1 MNRVTLIG
9 RLTADIELMRSQS
22 GSAWASFTLAVNRMK
37 KVQGQPE
44 VDFIR
49 CKVFGKTAENL
60 AQYQRKGSLIA
71 AAGSIA
77 TGSFQNQQG
86 QKVYTTDILVQE
98 VQFLEPRKDAQ
109 QTLRAPY
116 SYQQTQYQPT
126 GYAQQADR
134 TEPAQSGYEG
144 QSEDYGDGITSADL
158 PF

>member
-9 RLTADIELMRSQS
+9 RLTADIELRRSQS

-71 AAGSIA
+71 ASGSIA

-109 QTLRAPY
+109 QTQRAPD
-116 SYQQTQYQPT
+116 SYQQTQYQ
-126 GYAQQADR
+126 AQQAQSYQ
-134 TEPAQSGYEG
+134 PAQSGYEG